1 MKHQIRGC
9 AAVIVLMALLLVI
22 TPARAWAD
30 ENGDRAYD
38 LVRQA
43 IALIVNTPADVDA
56 ISDKIDAALSAKDQ
70 SQVQIPLVQQAKD
83 ALARGN
89 LHRVRALL
97 EKSIGARGSGRIA
110 AVEAMPGRGSLSGGD
125 WVMLGLSVLVGV
137 VGIVAAAVLRPRH
150 LPRPGPTP
158 RGDPVMSRTAETE
171 PVPTGPE
178 PTRRGVFGRA
188 VDAVDERLGIR
199 ALEYPVPAHAN
210 TLGYSLGG
218 LTAVA
223 LVILIVTGIVL
234 AQFYH
239 PGPGGANESVRHIVT
254 NVYLGRWVRG
264 VHFWAAEAM
273 YVLAILHL
281 LRVYF
286 TGSYKRP
293 REANWLIGVAMFAL
307 IMGALFTG
315 TVLRW
320 DQEGFE
326 VLGRNLEL
334 ARLLGGL
341 GFWFTGGFSSASPLL
356 VRLYVAHVSVLPAL
370 ILILLVLHALLVK
383 YHKISPRPD
392 NPTETGEP
400 FEPFTHHLRRIGAL
414 GLVLLG
420 GLGVLAVLFPPGVGP
435 TPVEGIEVTRPPWMY
450 WWMFSLQNWVGRSGI
465 LWGGIILFALLIA
478 LPFVDRNPR
487 RYWRQRPLAIGIGAL
502 VLAAIIILTVLG
514 AITTPAQ
521 HLG

>member
-1 MKHQIRGC
+1 
-9 AAVIVLMALLLVI
+9 
-22 TPARAWAD
+22 
-30 ENGDRAYD
+30 
-38 LVRQA
+38 
-43 IALIVNTPADVDA
+43 
-56 ISDKIDAALSAKDQ
+56 
-70 SQVQIPLVQQAKD
+70 
-83 ALARGN
+83 
-89 LHRVRALL
+89 
-97 EKSIGARGSGRIA
+97 
-110 AVEAMPGRGSLSGGD
+110 
-125 WVMLGLSVLVGV
+125 
-137 VGIVAAAVLRPRH
+137 
-150 LPRPGPTP
+150 
-158 RGDPVMSRTAETE
+158 MSRTAETE

-178 PTRRGVFGRA
+178 LTRRGVFGRA
-188 VDAVDERLGIR
+188 ADAVDERLGIR

-341 GFWFTGGFSSASPLL
+341 GFWFTGGF
-356 VRLYVAHVSVLPAL
+356 R
-370 ILILLVLHALLVK
+370 
-383 YHKISPRPD
+383 
-392 NPTETGEP
+392 
-400 FEPFTHHLRRIGAL
+400 
-414 GLVLLG
+414 
-420 GLGVLAVLFPPGVGP
+420 
-435 TPVEGIEVTRPPWMY
+435 
-450 WWMFSLQNWVGRSGI
+450 
-465 LWGGIILFALLIA
+465 
-478 LPFVDRNPR
+478 PR
-487 RYWRQRPLAIGIGAL
+487 RRCWCGCTWHTCRFFRR
-502 VLAAIIILTVLG
+502 
-514 AITTPAQ
+514 
-521 HLG
+521 